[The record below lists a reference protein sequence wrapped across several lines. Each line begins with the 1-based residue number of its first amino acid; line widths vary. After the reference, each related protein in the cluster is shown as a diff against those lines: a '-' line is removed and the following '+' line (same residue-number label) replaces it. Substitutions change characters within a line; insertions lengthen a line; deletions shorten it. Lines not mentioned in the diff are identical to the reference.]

1 MTSLSGIAQLF
12 EPLPPTPHLFGT
24 VNSMFF
30 KIEVFLVITTFLV
43 WCAGV
48 AVCRRLLVVSIG
60 LLAVCSRLLVVY
72 GRLWLL
78 AVGLW
83 SFVVGAC
90 FSNYVEKIRS

>member
-1 MTSLSGIAQLF
+1 
-12 EPLPPTPHLFGT
+12 
-24 VNSMFF
+24 MFF

-43 WCAGV
+43 WCAGM

-72 GRLWLL
+72 GRLWLF
-78 AVGLW
+78 AVGFW

-90 FSNYVEKIRS
+90 FSHTLKR

>member
-1 MTSLSGIAQLF
+1 
-12 EPLPPTPHLFGT
+12 
-24 VNSMFF
+24 MFF

-43 WCAGV
+43 WFAGM

-72 GRLWLL
+72 GRLWLF

-83 SFVVGAC
+83 SLVVGAC
-90 FSNYVEKIRS
+90 FSNYVEKTRS